1 MKRRPLFAIRL
12 VLLGLAVLGG
22 PLRASSTQIWE
33 LSQYS
38 DFLTG
43 KLKRIALDRE
53 GRLRAAPELS
63 TVYKTDQSVIWTIV
77 EDSAG
82 VVYFGTGHQGAVF
95 SVSQQGKGKQLWKA
109 PEIEV
114 FALALG
120 PDGLLYAGTSPNGK
134 VYRLDKSGEAE
145 PFFDPGETYI
155 WSLVFDRG
163 GGLLVGAG
171 DKGKIYRVDRD
182 GNGELWFDSGQRHVM
197 SLALDAEGR
206 LLAGTDPAGILYR
219 VESPRSAFAL
229 YDSDLPEIRSI
240 AAARDGAIYFA
251 AMGGGME
258 RMLQSV
264 QAAQAAAQQAAAP
277 QSPAV
282 KAGAAPAQAAAAQ
295 TSATVSFAQ
304 PTVSYGLERAAVLRL
319 QPGRAVEKLWSSTE
333 ENVLGLLLK
342 DAPGSQAVFAG
353 DRGGRIY
360 EIDPRRRLSIA
371 AQTDRPQITAMLQTA
386 QGVLLGS
393 AHGGDLLRLAN
404 EPAPS
409 GVFETAAYDS
419 GGVSRWGR
427 LSWQGTTPEGASIAV
442 RTRSGNSYR
451 PDATWSPWSAA
462 AAEAEDAA
470 VASPAARF
478 IQWQATLTGGAVL
491 DSVRLTYLPQNSRPV
506 VKSISVLPEAAD
518 TDAANGAKPA
528 VSDTTSSYS
537 ITVSAS
543 GSVSAPVSST
553 KALELGRGPRRK
565 LAVSWQAEDPDGD
578 ALRAAVAFRGEG
590 ETVWKTIERNID
602 AAKLTIDSDALAD
615 GRYRFRVTVDDGGV
629 NPADRALT
637 DEKIGAPVVIDH
649 TPPRVRLAA
658 DETDA
663 GAGIRFEAT
672 DATSNLHSAAY
683 AIDAGE
689 WRPLNADDG
698 VIDSKKESF
707 TVKPSE
713 KPGGGEHLIVLRVRD
728 RAGNAGLGKALLR
741 Q

>member
-1 MKRRPLFAIRL
+1 MKWRAA
-12 VLLGLAVLGG
+12 VASGLALAGAAVFAV
-22 PLRASSTQIWE
+22 PLRASSTRVWE
-33 LSQYS
+33 LSDYA
-38 DFLTG
+38 DFLSG
-43 KLKRIALDRE
+43 KLERLALDRE
-53 GRLRAAPELS
+53 GRLRAAPALS
-63 TVYKTDQSVIWTIV
+63 AVYQTDQSVIWSIA
-77 EDSAG
+77 EDADG

-95 SVSQQGKGKQLWKA
+95 SVSRQGEGKRIWKA

-114 FALALG
+114 FALAAG
-120 PDGLLYAGTSPNGK
+120 PDGRLYAGSSPNGK
-134 VYRLDKSGEAE
+134 VYRLDKSGKAE

-155 WSLVFDRG
+155 WSLVFDRS
-163 GGLLVGAG
+163 GGLLVGTG
-171 DKGKIYRVDRD
+171 GKGKIYRVDAE
-182 GNGELWFDSGQRHVM
+182 GKGELWFDSGQRHVM
-197 SLALDAEGR
+197 SLALDAQGR

-219 VESPRSAFAL
+219 VESPRRAFAL

-264 QAAQAAAQQAAAP
+264 QAAQAAAQQAAAR
-277 QSPAV
+277 QAPAV

-342 DAPGSQAVFAG
+342 DAQGSQAVFAG

-371 AQTDRPQITAMLQTA
+371 AQTDRPQITAMLRTA

-393 AHGGDLLRLAN
+393 AHGGGLLRLAN

-409 GVFETAAYDS
+409 GVFETAVHDS

-427 LSWQGTTPEGASIAV
+427 LSWQGTAPEGASIAV
-442 RTRSGNSYR
+442 RTRSGNSHR
-451 PDATWSPWSAA
+451 PDAAWSPWSAPVN
-462 AAEAEDAA
+462 EADGAA
-470 VASPAARF
+470 VASPDARF

-506 VKSISVLPEAAD
+506 VKSVSVLPEAAATD
-518 TDAANGAKPA
+518 DDAKTAAADAA
-528 VSDTTSSYS
+528 SSYS

-543 GSVSAPVSST
+543 GEVSAPVSST
-553 KALELGRGPRRK
+553 QALELGRGPRRK

-590 ETVWKTIERNID
+590 ETAWKTIERNID
-602 AAKLTIDSDALAD
+602 AAKLTLDSDALAD

-629 NPADRALT
+629 NPAGRALT
-637 DEKIGAPVVIDH
+637 DRKISAPVVIDH
-649 TPPRVRLAA
+649 TPPRVRPAA
-658 DETDA
+658 QQPDAA

-672 DATSNLHSAAY
+672 DATSNLRSAAY

-698 VIDSKKESF
+698 VIDSPTESF
-707 TVKPSE
+707 TVKPDAN
-713 KPGGGEHLIVLRVRD
+713 PGGGERLIVLRVRD

>member
-1 MKRRPLFAIRL
+1 MKLRAA
-12 VLLGLAVLGG
+12 VASGLALAGAAVLAV
-22 PLRASSTQIWE
+22 PLRASSTRVWE
-33 LSQYS
+33 LSDYA
-38 DFLTG
+38 DFLSG
-43 KLKRIALDRE
+43 KLERLALDRE
-53 GRLRAAPELS
+53 GRLRAAPALS
-63 TVYKTDQSVIWTIV
+63 AVHQTDQSVIWSIA
-77 EDSAG
+77 EDADG

-95 SVSQQGKGKQLWKA
+95 SVSRQGEGKQIWKA

-114 FALALG
+114 FALAAG
-120 PDGLLYAGTSPNGK
+120 PDGRLYAGSSPNGK
-134 VYRLDKSGEAE
+134 VYRLDKSGKAE

-155 WSLVFDRG
+155 WSLVFDRS
-163 GGLLVGAG
+163 GGLLVGTG
-171 DKGKIYRVDRD
+171 GKGKIYRVDAE
-182 GNGELWFDSGQRHVM
+182 GKGELWFDSGQRHVM
-197 SLALDAEGR
+197 SLALDAQGR

-219 VESPRSAFAL
+219 VESPRRAFAL

-264 QAAQAAAQQAAAP
+264 QAAQAAAQQAAAR
-277 QSPAV
+277 QAPAV
-282 KAGAAPAQAAAAQ
+282 KAGAAPARAAAAQ

-342 DAPGSQAVFAG
+342 DAQGSQAVFAG

-371 AQTDRPQITAMLQTA
+371 AQTDRPQITAMLRTA

-393 AHGGDLLRLAN
+393 AHGGGLLRLAN

-409 GVFETAAYDS
+409 GVFETAVHDS

-427 LSWQGTTPEGASIAV
+427 LSWRGTAPEGASIAV
-442 RTRSGNSYR
+442 RTRSGNSHR
-451 PDATWSPWSAA
+451 PDAAWSPWSAPVNEA
-462 AAEAEDAA
+462 AGAA
-470 VASPAARF
+470 VASPDARF

-506 VKSISVLPEAAD
+506 VKSVSVLPEAAATD
-518 TDAANGAKPA
+518 DDAKTTAADAA
-528 VSDTTSSYS
+528 SSYS

-543 GSVSAPVSST
+543 GEVSAPVSST
-553 KALELGRGPRRK
+553 QALELGRVPRRK

-590 ETVWKTIERNID
+590 ETAWKTIERNID
-602 AAKLTIDSDALAD
+602 AAKLTLDSDALAD

-629 NPADRALT
+629 NPAGRALT
-637 DEKIGAPVVIDH
+637 DRKISAPVVIDH
-649 TPPRVRLAA
+649 TPPRVRPAA
-658 DETDA
+658 EQPDAA

-672 DATSNLHSAAY
+672 DATSNLRSAAY

-698 VIDSKKESF
+698 VIDSPTESF
-707 TVKPSE
+707 TVKPGAN
-713 KPGGGEHLIVLRVRD
+713 PGGGERLIVLRVRD